1 MDVDVDADADAET
14 DVVFKDPALLLV
26 CRALNKKLKIESL
39 VKRFF
44 AHSCKKIYN
53 CIYDLFLL
61 HLDL

>member
-44 AHSCKKIYN
+44 AHSCKKE
-53 CIYDLFLL
+53 
-61 HLDL
+61 